1 MRLGSALFNGQP
13 VLVALAG
20 EDWLNLSVVTERFH
34 DVSEVLA
41 APDGLDIVAELLSS
55 ERGILVN
62 ESDLIWRPLTPR
74 PGKVICLGLN
84 YADHAAESPYDRP
97 DYPVLFARFTTSLIG
112 HRRPLVRPALSEQFD
127 YEGELVALIGRRAH
141 GVTSDDALA
150 YVAGYSIFNDAS
162 IRDYQF
168 KSPQWT
174 VGKNFDG
181 TGAFGPMFVSVDELP
196 PGASGL
202 RLTTKIGSD
211 VMQDGNTA
219 DMLFGVAETIAIVSA
234 AITLEPGDVLVMGTP
249 GGVGFARKPPV
260 FLRPGDTVTVTIE
273 GIGELVNDVVDELQ
287 T

>member
-20 EDWLNLSVVTERFH
+20 EDWFNLSVVTEGFH

-141 GVTSDDALA
+141 SVTGDDALA

-287 T
+287 P

>member
-55 ERGILVN
+55 ERGTLVN
-62 ESDLIWRPLTPR
+62 ESDLIWRPLAPH

-112 HRRPLVRPALSEQFD
+112 HRRPLVRPALSDQFD

-141 GVTSDDALA
+141 GVTGDDALA

-181 TGAFGPMFVSVDELP
+181 TGAFGPIFVSVDELP

-202 RLTTKIGSD
+202 QLTTKIGRD

-219 DMLFGVAETIAIVSA
+219 EMLFGVAETIEIVSA

>member
-13 VLVALAG
+13 VLVALVD
-20 EDWLNLSVVTERFH
+20 EDWFNLSVVSERFH

-41 APDGLDIVAELLSS
+41 APDGLDVVAELLSS
-55 ERGILVN
+55 ERGALIK
-62 ESDLIWRPLTPR
+62 ESDLVWRPLAPR

-84 YADHAAESPYDRP
+84 YADHAAESPYERP

-112 HRRPLVRPALSEQFD
+112 HRRPLVRPALSDQFD
-127 YEGELVALIGRRAH
+127 YEGELVALIGRHAH

-150 YVAGYSIFNDAS
+150 CVAGYSIFNDAS

-181 TGAFGPMFVSVDELP
+181 TGAFGPCFVSADELP

-202 RLTTKIGSD
+202 QLTTKIGSD

-219 DMLFGVAETIAIVSA
+219 DMLFGVAETIEIISA

-273 GIGELVNDVVDELQ
+273 GIGELVNDVVDEL
-287 T
+287 

>member
-141 GVTSDDALA
+141 SVTGDDALA

-287 T
+287 P

>member
-20 EDWLNLSVVTERFH
+20 EDWLNLSIVTERFH

-112 HRRPLVRPALSEQFD
+112 HRRPLVRPALSDQFD

-141 GVTSDDALA
+141 GVAGDDALA

-287 T
+287 P

>member
-141 GVTSDDALA
+141 SVTGDDALA

>member
-1 MRLGSALFNGQP
+1 M
-13 VLVALAG
+13 
-20 EDWLNLSVVTERFH
+20 
-34 DVSEVLA
+34 
-41 APDGLDIVAELLSS
+41 
-55 ERGILVN
+55 
-62 ESDLIWRPLTPR
+62 
-74 PGKVICLGLN
+74 
-84 YADHAAESPYDRP
+84 
-97 DYPVLFARFTTSLIG
+97 
-112 HRRPLVRPALSEQFD
+112 
-127 YEGELVALIGRRAH
+127 
-141 GVTSDDALA
+141 
-150 YVAGYSIFNDAS
+150 AGYSIFNDAS

-174 VGKNFDG
+174 VRKNFDG
-181 TGAFGPMFVSVDELP
+181 TGVFGPMLVSVDELP

-273 GIGELVNDVVDELQ
+273 GIGELVNDVVDEPQ
-287 T
+287 P

>member
-13 VLVALAG
+13 VLVARAG

-112 HRRPLVRPALSEQFD
+112 HRRPLVRPALSDQFD

-141 GVTSDDALA
+141 GVTGEDALA

-287 T
+287 P

>member
-1 MRLGSALFNGQP
+1 MRLGSVLLDGRP
-13 VLVALAG
+13 VLIALVD
-20 EDWLNLSVVTERFH
+20 ENWLNLSAVTERFH

-41 APDGLDIVAELLSS
+41 APDGLDVVAQLLSA
-55 ERGILVN
+55 ERGTLIK
-62 ESDLIWRPLTPR
+62 ESDVIWRPLTPR

-112 HRRPLVRPALSEQFD
+112 HHRPLVRPALSDEFD

-141 GVTSDDALA
+141 GVTGDEALA

-162 IRDYQF
+162 VRDYQF

-181 TGAFGPMFVSVDELP
+181 TGAFGPLFVSADELP

-202 RLTTKIGSD
+202 QLTTQIGSD
-211 VMQDGNTA
+211 VMQNGNTA
-219 DMLFGVAETIAIVSA
+219 DMLFGVAETIEIVSA

-260 FLRPGDTVTVTIE
+260 FLRPGDTVTITIE
-273 GIGELVNDVVDELQ
+273 GIGELVNDVVDELNP
-287 T
+287 